1 MKKLRLT
8 FLAVVLMVA
17 TVASAQISWGV
28 QGGLN
33 VSNIRDIHGL
43 EEVKFGFNIGVL
55 TDFGFASNMSIRS
68 GLYFTTKGA
77 NEMVDGGSGHLL
89 LPYMQIPV
97 HFAYK
102 IDLRSGTRFVLH
114 AGPYAAFGFGSNRF
128 GNEDSQ
134 FQPFDFGV
142 GLGAGFEFGRIL
154 TGIGWDMGL
163 IDISHSENRNVKNR
177 NAFLTVGYRF

>member
-17 TVASAQISWGV
+17 TAASAQFSWGV

-33 VSNIRDIHGL
+33 VSNVRNQNCL
-43 EEVKFGFNIGVL
+43 ERVKLGFNIGVL
-55 TDFGFASNMSIRS
+55 TDFGFAPNMGIRS
-68 GLYFTTKGA
+68 GLYYTTKGA
-77 NEMVDGGSGHLL
+77 AGRTDIR
-89 LPYMQIPV
+89 LPYLQIPV

-102 IDLRSGTRFVLH
+102 INLASRTRLVLH
-114 AGPYAAFGFGSNRF
+114 AGPYAAYGVGGSHFGSEN
-128 GNEDSQ
+128 NQ
-134 FQPFDFGV
+134 YQPFDFGV
-142 GLGAGFEFGRIL
+142 GVGAGFEFGRFL

-163 IDISHSENRNVKNR
+163 LDISNAENRSVRNR

>member
-17 TVASAQISWGV
+17 TAASAQISFGV

-33 VSNIRDIHGL
+33 VSNLRHEFGSADIL
-43 EEVKFGFNIGVL
+43 PGFNIGIL
-55 TDFGFASNMSIRS
+55 TDFGFAPNMGIRS
-68 GLYFTTKGA
+68 GVYFTTKGA
-77 NEMVDGGSGHLL
+77 NQIVEGGSGRLS
-89 LPYMQIPV
+89 LPYLQIPV

-102 IDLRSGTRFVLH
+102 IDLMPRTRLVLH
-114 AGPYAAFGFGSNRF
+114 AGPYAAFGFESRY
-128 GNEDSQ
+128 Q
-134 FQPFDFGV
+134 LFDFGV
-142 GLGAGFEFGRIL
+142 GLGVGFEFGRIL

-163 IDISHSENRNVKNR
+163 IDISNFQYGSARNR